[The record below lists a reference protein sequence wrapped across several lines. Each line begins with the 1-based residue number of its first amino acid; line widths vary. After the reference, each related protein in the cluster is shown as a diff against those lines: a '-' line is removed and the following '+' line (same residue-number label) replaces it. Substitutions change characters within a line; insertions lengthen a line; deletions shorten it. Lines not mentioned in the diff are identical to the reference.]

1 MRTDEGS
8 WKNLR
13 GDSVKFKASWV
24 DHNTEL
30 LVRALLSLK
39 NEDEAYRFLDDLC
52 TIAEI
57 KAMSQRMHVAQLL
70 NKDTTYNIIARETGA
85 STATISRVKRCLN
98 YGANGY
104 RTILDKMK
112 KESDHG
118 K

>member
-1 MRTDEGS
+1 M
-8 WKNLR
+8 
-13 GDSVKFKASWV
+13 KFTANWM
-24 DHNTEL
+24 DQNTEL
-30 LVRALLSLK
+30 LVQALLSLK

-57 KAMSQRMHVAQLL
+57 KALSQRMHVAQLL
-70 NKDTTYNIIARETGA
+70 DKDTTYTIIARESGA

-104 RTILDKMK
+104 RIVLDKLT

>member
-1 MRTDEGS
+1 
-8 WKNLR
+8 
-13 GDSVKFKASWV
+13 VKFTANWM
-24 DHNTEL
+24 DQNTEL
-30 LVRALLSLK
+30 LVQALLSLK

-57 KAMSQRMHVAQLL
+57 KALSQRMHVAQLL
-70 NKDTTYNIIARETGA
+70 DKDTTYTIIARESGA

-104 RTILDKMK
+104 RIVLDKLT

>member
-1 MRTDEGS
+1 M
-8 WKNLR
+8 
-13 GDSVKFKASWV
+13 KFTANWM
-24 DHNTEL
+24 DQNTKL
-30 LVRALLSLK
+30 LAQALLSLE
-39 NEDEAYRFLDDLC
+39 NEEEAYRFMDDLC

-57 KAMSQRMHVAQLL
+57 KALSQRMHVAQLL
-70 NKDTTYNIIARETGA
+70 DKDTTYTIIARESGA

-104 RTILDKMK
+104 RIVLDKLL